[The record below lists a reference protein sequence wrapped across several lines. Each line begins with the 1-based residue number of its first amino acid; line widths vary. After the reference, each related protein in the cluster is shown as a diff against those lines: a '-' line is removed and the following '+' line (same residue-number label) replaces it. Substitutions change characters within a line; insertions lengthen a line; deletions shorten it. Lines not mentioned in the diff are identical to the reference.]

1 MQRLK
6 SGDIVSNGCPL
17 CKTKALSSEKIAN
30 PCPFFAPRLS
40 LQVSEQNRELLPMP
54 AVRPMRLR
62 PLLNLSLMLSLSA
75 SPLFVPLSYAEDSA
89 ARRSYQVPAGSLSAA
104 LTRFAGL
111 AGVNLSVDP
120 ALVSGRSSTGLS
132 GEYGVEEGFA
142 QLLTGSGLQLQP
154 MGARA
159 YRLMPVPE
167 SGSLQLAPTS
177 ILGTT
182 DLTDGDTYAGGQV
195 ARRGSQGLLGSRDF
209 METPFSMTTYT
220 AEAVKNQ
227 QARTLGD
234 LIASDPSVRAT
245 NPAGGRYEQF
255 TIRGFSLFN
264 SDVAYNGLYGV
275 LPTYTIDMEMA
286 ERVDIIKG
294 PSQLINGISPRGS
307 VGGGINVVP
316 KRATDKDITSLTGT
330 WASGSQ
336 AGGAVDVGRRFG
348 EDNKFGIRF
357 NGVKQSGDTEWDHQS
372 VDREMA
378 VLGLDFRGERLRLS
392 TDIGH
397 TERDTDAPQERV
409 QVGAN
414 ARVPSANDV
423 RRNYAQPWSK
433 ARTDDTFGTVNGE
446 FDLSDSVM
454 LYGGVGARKSN
465 HDFLRHAVSVT
476 NNAGDFSVL
485 PRDFTRDENV
495 RTATAG
501 VRSWLHTGP
510 VSHEINLAA
519 SYFYM
524 DFENGGAR
532 YAAAPSNLYNP
543 VETPTP
549 SRPTRLDSKVYTE
562 NRFSGVA
569 LSDTLGFFD
578 ERLLLTLGA
587 RWQRVKVD
595 DWTDNVKGTTAYDE
609 EKVSPSGGILFKA
622 TDKLSLYANYM
633 EGLSQGKIAPST
645 SINEDEIFPP
655 FVSRQVEV
663 GAKYDAGAFAVTAAV
678 FRIKQ
683 PAYETNATT
692 RVFGPNGKRQ
702 NDGVELSVFGEPLKG
717 VRLLG
722 GVMYIDSELT
732 HTTNG
737 TFDGNRA
744 PATPKYNVNLGA
756 EWDVPT
762 VEGLTLTSRGIYSS
776 SQYLDQSN
784 VKEIDAWTRLDV
796 GARYAFKVD
805 DKHITLRANVENV
818 ADKRYWSSAGAS
830 DDSEPGLTLSTPRT
844 YLLSATVDF

>member
-1 MQRLK
+1 
-6 SGDIVSNGCPL
+6 
-17 CKTKALSSEKIAN
+17 
-30 PCPFFAPRLS
+30 
-40 LQVSEQNRELLPMP
+40 MP

-75 SPLFVPLSYAEDSA
+75 SPLFVPLSYAEDST

-120 ALVSGRSSTGLS
+120 ALVSGRSSAGLS

-142 QLLTGSGLQLQP
+142 QLLTGSGLQLQL
-154 MGARA
+154 MGAQA

-177 ILGTT
+177 IVGTT
-182 DLTDGDTYAGGQV
+182 GLADGDTYAGGQV

-234 LIASDPSVRAT
+234 LVASDPSVRAT

-286 ERVDIIKG
+286 ERVDILKG

-392 TDIGH
+392 TDVGH

-414 ARVPSANDV
+414 AKVPSANDV
-423 RRNYAQPWSK
+423 RHNYAQPWSK

-595 DWTDNVKGTTAYDE
+595 DWTDNVKGATAYDE

-722 GVMYIDSELT
+722 GVMVIDSELT

-805 DKHITLRANVENV
+805 DKQITLRANVENV

>member
-1 MQRLK
+1 M
-6 SGDIVSNGCPL
+6 SAVS
-17 CKTKALSSEKIAN
+17 SY
-30 PCPFFAPRLS
+30 
-40 LQVSEQNRELLPMP
+40 
-54 AVRPMRLR
+54 RLR
-62 PLLNLSLMLSLSA
+62 PLLHFSLLLTLSS
-75 SPLFVPLSYAEDSA
+75 SPLFVSTSWAETSGKRA
-89 ARRSYQVPAGSLSAA
+89 YEVPAGSLSAA
-104 LTRFAGL
+104 LTRFAGQ

-120 ALVSGRSSTGLS
+120 AQVNGRNSSGLS
-132 GEYGVEEGFA
+132 GEFAVEEGFA
-142 QLLTGSGLQLQP
+142 RLLQGSGLQLVPVGEQ
-154 MGARA
+154 A
-159 YRLMPVPE
+159 YTLIPAPD
-167 SGSLQLAPTS
+167 SASAGLQLAPTS
-177 ILGTT
+177 IVG
-182 DLTDGDTYAGGQV
+182 DSGSTDGQEYAGGQV
-195 ARRGSQGLLGSRDF
+195 ARKGSQGMLGSRDF

-220 AEAVKNQ
+220 KDAVKNQ

-264 SDVAYNGLYGV
+264 SDVSYNGLYGI

-286 ERVDIIKG
+286 ERVDILKG

-316 KRATDKDITSLTGT
+316 KRATDKPITELTT
-330 WASGSQ
+330 SYASKGQ
-336 AGGAVDVGRRFG
+336 AGAAVDVARRFG
-348 EDNKFGIRF
+348 EDDKFGIRF

-372 VDREMA
+372 VDRDMA
-378 VLGLDFRGERLRLS
+378 VLGLDFRGDRLRLS

-414 ARVPSANDV
+414 AKVPNANDV
-423 RRNYAQPWSK
+423 RDNYAQSWSK
-433 ARTDDTFGTVNGE
+433 ARTKDTFGAVNAE
-446 FDLSDSVM
+446 YDLSDSVM

-476 NNAGDFSVL
+476 NDAGDFSVQ

-501 VRSWLHTGP
+501 ARSWFNTGP
-510 VSHEINLAA
+510 VSHEVNLAA

-543 VETPTP
+543 VDTPTP
-549 SRPTRLDSKVYTE
+549 SNPTRADSKVYTE

-569 LSDTLGFFD
+569 LTDTLGFFD
-578 ERLLLTLGA
+578 DRLLLTLGA

-595 DWTDNVKGTTAYDE
+595 DWTDNVKGDTSYDE
-609 EKVSPSGGILFKA
+609 EKVSPSGGILYKV
-622 TDKLSLYANYM
+622 TDDLSVYANYM

-645 SINEDEIFPP
+645 SVNEDQIFPP
-655 FVSRQVEV
+655 FVSRQIEV
-663 GAKYDAGAFAVTAAV
+663 GAKYDLGSYAFTASV

-683 PAYETNATT
+683 PAYETNTT
-692 RVFGPNGKRQ
+692 SRVFGPNGKRR
-702 NDGVELSVFGEPLKG
+702 NDGVELTMFGEPLKG
-717 VRLLG
+717 FRLLG

-732 HTTNG
+732 NTVNG

-744 PATPKYNVNLGA
+744 PATPEYNVNLGA
-756 EWDVPT
+756 EWDVPS
-762 VEGLTLTSRGIYSS
+762 VKGLTLTGRGIYTS
-776 SQYLDQSN
+776 SQYLDQANS
-784 VKEIDAWTRLDV
+784 KSIDSSERFDV

-805 DKHITLRANVENV
+805 QKDITLRANVENV
-818 ADKRYWSSAGAS
+818 MNKYYWSSAGAS

-844 YLLSATVDF
+844 YLLSATIGF

>member
-1 MQRLK
+1 M
-6 SGDIVSNGCPL
+6 SAVS
-17 CKTKALSSEKIAN
+17 SY
-30 PCPFFAPRLS
+30 
-40 LQVSEQNRELLPMP
+40 
-54 AVRPMRLR
+54 RLR
-62 PLLNLSLMLSLSA
+62 PLLHFSLLLTLSS
-75 SPLFVPLSYAEDSA
+75 SPLFISTSWADTSG
-89 ARRSYQVPAGSLSAA
+89 RRAYEVPAGSLSAA
-104 LTRFAGL
+104 LTRFAGQ

-120 ALVSGRSSTGLS
+120 ALVNGRNSSGLS
-132 GEYGVEEGFA
+132 GEFAVEEGFA
-142 QLLTGSGLQLQP
+142 RLLQGSGLQL
-154 MGARA
+154 
-159 YRLMPVPE
+159 MPVGEQAYTLIPAPE
-167 SGSLQLAPTS
+167 SASAGLQLAPTS
-177 ILGTT
+177 IV
-182 DLTDGDTYAGGQV
+182 GDSGVTEGQEYAGGQV
-195 ARRGSQGLLGSRDF
+195 ARKGSQGMLGSRDF

-220 AEAVKNQ
+220 KDAVKNQ

-255 TIRGFSLFN
+255 TIRGLSLFN
-264 SDVAYNGLYGV
+264 SDVSYNGLYGI

-286 ERVDIIKG
+286 ERVDILKG

-316 KRATDKDITSLTGT
+316 KRATDKPITELTT
-330 WASGSQ
+330 SYASKGQ
-336 AGGAVDVGRRFG
+336 VGAAVDVARRFG
-348 EDNKFGIRF
+348 EDDKFGIRF

-372 VDREMA
+372 VDRDMA
-378 VLGLDFRGERLRLS
+378 VLGLDFRGDRLRLS

-414 ARVPSANDV
+414 AKVPNANDV
-423 RRNYAQPWSK
+423 RDNYAQSWSK
-433 ARTDDTFGTVNGE
+433 ARTKDTFGAVNAE
-446 FDLSDSVM
+446 YDLSDSVM

-476 NNAGDFSVL
+476 NDAGDFSVQ

-501 VRSWLHTGP
+501 ARSWFTTGP
-510 VSHEINLAA
+510 VSHEVNLAA

-543 VETPTP
+543 VDTPTP
-549 SRPTRLDSKVYTE
+549 SNPTRTDSKVYTE

-569 LSDTLGFFD
+569 LTDTLGFFED
-578 ERLLLTLGA
+578 RLLLTLGA

-595 DWTDNVKGTTAYDE
+595 DWTDDVKGDTAYDE
-609 EKVSPSGGILFKA
+609 EKVSPSGGILYKV
-622 TDKLSLYANYM
+622 TDDFSVYANYM

-645 SINEDEIFPP
+645 SVNEDQIFPP

-663 GAKYDAGAFAVTAAV
+663 GAKYDLGSFAFTASV

-683 PAYETNATT
+683 PAYDTNTT
-692 RVFGPNGKRQ
+692 SRVFGPNGKRR
-702 NDGVELSVFGEPLKG
+702 NDGVELTMFGEPTKG
-717 VRLLG
+717 FRLLG

-732 HTTNG
+732 NTVNG

-756 EWDVPT
+756 EWDVPGIN
-762 VEGLTLTSRGIYSS
+762 GLTLTGRGIYTG
-776 SQYLDQSN
+776 SQYLDQANS
-784 VKEIDAWTRLDV
+784 KSIDSSERFDV

-805 DKHITLRANVENV
+805 QKDITLRANVENV
-818 ADKRYWSSAGAS
+818 MNKYYWSSAGAS

-844 YLLSATVDF
+844 YLLSATIGF

>member
-1 MQRLK
+1 
-6 SGDIVSNGCPL
+6 
-17 CKTKALSSEKIAN
+17 
-30 PCPFFAPRLS
+30 
-40 LQVSEQNRELLPMP
+40 MP
-54 AVRPMRLR
+54 AVQPLRLR
-62 PLLNLSLMLSLSA
+62 PLLKLSLMLSLSA
-75 SPLFVPLSYAEDSA
+75 SPLFVPVSYAEDSA

-111 AGVNLSVDP
+111 SGVNLSVDP
-120 ALVSGRSSTGLS
+120 ALVSGRSSSGLS

-142 QLLTGSGLQLQP
+142 RLLQGSGLQLQP
-154 MGARA
+154 MGEQA
-159 YRLMPVPE
+159 YMLVPVPE
-167 SGSLQLAPTS
+167 GGSLELAPTS

-182 DLTDGDTYAGGQV
+182 GLYDGDTYAGGQV
-195 ARRGSQGLLGSRDF
+195 ARRGSQGLLGTRDF

-220 AEAVKNQ
+220 QDAVKNQ

-264 SDVAYNGLYGV
+264 SDVSYNGLYGV

-286 ERVDIIKG
+286 DRVDIFKG
-294 PSQLINGISPRGS
+294 PTQLINGISPRGS

-316 KRATDKDITSLTGT
+316 KRATDKDITSFTGT
-330 WASGSQ
+330 WASDSQ

-348 EDNKFGIRF
+348 EDNKFGLRF

-392 TDIGH
+392 TDIGR

-409 QVGAN
+409 QVA
-414 ARVPSANDV
+414 AAAPVPSANDV
-423 RRNYAQPWSK
+423 RRNYAQSWSK
-433 ARTDDTFGTVNGE
+433 ARTKDTFGTVNAE
-446 FDLSDSVM
+446 YDLSDSVM

-465 HDFLRHAVSVT
+465 HEFLRHAVSVS
-476 NNAGDFSVL
+476 NAAGAFTVS

-501 VRSWLHTGP
+501 VRNWFHTGP
-510 VSHEINLAA
+510 VSHEVNLAA

-524 DFENGGAR
+524 DFTNGGAR
-532 YAAAPSNLYNP
+532 YANASSSLYNP
-543 VETPTP
+543 VQTPTP
-549 SRPTRLDSKVYTE
+549 SVATRQDAKVYTE
-562 NRFSGVA
+562 NTFSGVA

-578 ERLLLTLGA
+578 DRLLLTLGA
-587 RWQRVKVD
+587 RWQRVIVD
-595 DWTDNVKGTTAYDE
+595 DWSDGIKGKTNYDE
-609 EKVSPSGGILFKA
+609 EKISPSGGLLFKA

-645 SINEDEIFPP
+645 SRNEDQIFPP
-655 FVSRQVEV
+655 FISRQVEV

-683 PAYETNATT
+683 PAYETNATS
-692 RVFGPNGKRQ
+692 RLFGPNGKRQ
-702 NDGVELSVFGEPLKG
+702 NTGAELSVFGEPLKG

-722 GVMYIDSELT
+722 GVMYIDSKLKD
-732 HTTNG
+732 TTNG
-737 TFDGNRA
+737 AWDGNRA

-762 VEGLTLTSRGIYSS
+762 LEGLTLTSRGIHSS

-784 VKEIDAWTRLDV
+784 VKEIDAWNRIDV

>member
-1 MQRLK
+1 
-6 SGDIVSNGCPL
+6 
-17 CKTKALSSEKIAN
+17 
-30 PCPFFAPRLS
+30 
-40 LQVSEQNRELLPMP
+40 MP
-54 AVRPMRLR
+54 AVMTSSPAPSRLR
-62 PLLNLSLMLSLSA
+62 PLMHLSLLLSLSA
-75 SPLFVPLSYAEDSA
+75 CPLFITAGWAEDA
-89 ARRSYQVPAGSLSAA
+89 PRRSYQVPAGSLDAA

-120 ALVSGRSSTGLS
+120 ALVSGRTSPGLS
-132 GEYGVEEGFA
+132 GDFAVEEGFA
-142 QLLTGSGLQLQP
+142 QLLQGSGLQLLPVGEQ
-154 MGARA
+154 A
-159 YRLMPVPE
+159 YMLTPAPT
-167 SGSLQLAPTS
+167 GSTLQLGATS
-177 ILGTT
+177 IYATADT
-182 DLTDGDTYAGGQV
+182 AHGDPYVGGQV
-195 ARRGSQGLLGSRDF
+195 ARRGSQGLLGSKDF
-209 METPFSMTTYT
+209 METPFSETTYT
-220 AEAVKNQ
+220 SELVKNL

-234 LIASDPSVRAT
+234 LVASDPSVRAT

-255 TIRGFSLFN
+255 TIRGMSLFN
-264 SDVAYNGLYGV
+264 SDVSYNGLYGI

-286 ERVDIIKG
+286 DRVDIIKG

-316 KRATDKDITSLTGT
+316 KRAGDVPITSFTGNY
-330 WASGSQ
+330 ASDSQ
-336 AGGAVDVGRRFG
+336 VGGAVDIGRRFG
-348 EDNKFGIRF
+348 EGDMFGVRF

-378 VLGLDFRGERLRLS
+378 VLGLDFSGERLRLS

-397 TERDTDAPQERV
+397 NERDTDAPQERV
-409 QVGAN
+409 QVGAK
-414 ARVPSANDV
+414 AQVPHASDV
-423 RRNYAQPWSK
+423 RHNYAQPWSK
-433 ARTDDTFGTVNGE
+433 ARTTDTFGTVTGE
-446 FDLSDSVM
+446 YDVSDSVM
-454 LYGGVGARKSN
+454 VYAGAGARKSN
-465 HDFLRHAVSVT
+465 HDFLRHAVAVS
-476 NNAGDFSVL
+476 NDAGDFSVQ

-495 RTATAG
+495 RTANAG
-501 VRSWLHTGP
+501 VRNWFHTGP

-543 VETPTP
+543 VETATP
-549 SRPTRLDSKVYTE
+549 VTPTRLDSEVYTE
-562 NRFSGVA
+562 NRSSSVA

-578 ERLLLTLGA
+578 DRVLLTLGA
-587 RWQRVKVD
+587 RWQRVQVD
-595 DWTDNVKGTTAYDE
+595 DWTDNVKGTTGYDE

-645 SINEDEIFPP
+645 SVNEDEIFPP
-655 FVSRQVEV
+655 FISRQVEV
-663 GAKYDAGAFAVTAAV
+663 GAKYDAGAFAITTAV

-692 RVFGPNGKRQ
+692 RVFGPNGKRE
-702 NDGVELSVFGEPLKG
+702 NTGVEVSVFGEPVDG
-717 VRLLG
+717 FRLLG

-732 HTTNG
+732 KTTNG

-744 PATPKYNVNLGA
+744 PATPEYNVNLGA
-756 EWDVPT
+756 EWDVPN
-762 VEGLTLTSRGIYSS
+762 VQGLTLTSRGMYSG

-784 VKEIDAWTRLDV
+784 NKEIDAWTRVDV
-796 GARYAFKVD
+796 GARYAFKVEE
-805 DKHITLRANVENV
+805 KNITLRANVENV

-830 DDSEPGLTLSTPRT
+830 DDSEPGLTLATPRT

>member
-1 MQRLK
+1 
-6 SGDIVSNGCPL
+6 
-17 CKTKALSSEKIAN
+17 
-30 PCPFFAPRLS
+30 
-40 LQVSEQNRELLPMP
+40 MP
-54 AVRPMRLR
+54 AIR
-62 PLLNLSLMLSLSA
+62 PLLKLSLLLSLSA
-75 SPLFVPLSYAEDSA
+75 SPFFASVSYADD

-120 ALVSGRSSTGLS
+120 ALVSGRSSSGLS
-132 GEYGVEEGFA
+132 GEFGVEEGFA
-142 QLLTGSGLQLQP
+142 RLLQGSGLQLQP
-154 MGARA
+154 MGDQA
-159 YRLMPVPE
+159 YMLMPVPD
-167 SGSLQLAPTS
+167 GSTLELAPTS

-182 DLTDGDTYAGGQV
+182 GLYDGDTYAGGQV
-195 ARRGSQGLLGSRDF
+195 ARRGSQGLLGTRDF

-220 AEAVKNQ
+220 QEAVKNQ

-264 SDVAYNGLYGV
+264 SDVSYNGLYGV

-286 ERVDIIKG
+286 DRVDIFKG
-294 PSQLINGISPRGS
+294 PTQLINGISPRGS

-316 KRATDKDITSLTGT
+316 KRATDKDINSFTGT
-330 WASGSQ
+330 WASDSQ

-357 NGVKQSGDTEWDHQS
+357 NGVKQSGDTTWDHQS

-409 QVGAN
+409 QVA
-414 ARVPSANDV
+414 AAAPVPSANDV
-423 RRNYAQPWSK
+423 RRNYAQSWSK
-433 ARTDDTFGTVNGE
+433 ARTKDTFGTVNAE
-446 FDLSDSVM
+446 YDLSDSVM
-454 LYGGVGARKSN
+454 LYGGFGARKSN
-465 HDFLRHAVSVT
+465 HEFLRHAVSVT
-476 NNAGDFSVL
+476 NAAGNFSVS

-495 RTATAG
+495 RTYNAG
-501 VRSWLHTGP
+501 VRNWFHTGS
-510 VSHEINLAA
+510 VSHEVNLAA
-519 SYFYM
+519 SYFDM
-524 DFENGGAR
+524 DFTNGGAR
-532 YAAAPSNLYNP
+532 YATVNGNNLYDP
-543 VETPTP
+543 VQTPTP
-549 SRPTRLDSKVYTE
+549 TTATRQDAKVYTE
-562 NRFSGVA
+562 NKFSGVA

-578 ERLLLTLGA
+578 DRLLLTLGA
-587 RWQRVKVD
+587 RWQRVKVT
-595 DWTDNVKGTTAYDE
+595 DWSNGVKGKTGYDE
-609 EKVSPSGGILFKA
+609 EKVSPSGGLLFKA

-633 EGLSQGKIAPST
+633 EGLSQGKIAPSI
-645 SINEDEIFPP
+645 SRNEDEIFPP
-655 FVSRQVEV
+655 FISRQMEV

-683 PAYETNATT
+683 PAYETNA
-692 RVFGPNGKRQ
+692 VSNLFGPNGKRQ
-702 NDGVELSVFGEPLKG
+702 NTGVELSAFGEPIKG

-722 GVMYIDSELT
+722 GVMYIDSKLKD
-732 HTTNG
+732 TTNG
-737 TFDGNRA
+737 AWDGNRA

-756 EWDVPT
+756 EWDVPGL
-762 VEGLTLTSRGIYSS
+762 EGLTLTSRGIHSS

-784 VKEIDAWTRLDV
+784 VKEIDAWNRIDL

-805 DKHITLRANVENV
+805 DKHVTLRANVENV

-830 DDSEPGLTLSTPRT
+830 DDSEPGLTLATPRT

>member
-1 MQRLK
+1 M
-6 SGDIVSNGCPL
+6 SAVS
-17 CKTKALSSEKIAN
+17 SY
-30 PCPFFAPRLS
+30 
-40 LQVSEQNRELLPMP
+40 
-54 AVRPMRLR
+54 RLR
-62 PLLNLSLMLSLSA
+62 PLLHFSLLLTLSS
-75 SPLFVPLSYAEDSA
+75 SPLFVSTSWAETSGKRA
-89 ARRSYQVPAGSLSAA
+89 YEVPAGSLSAA
-104 LTRFAGL
+104 LTRFAGQ

-120 ALVSGRSSTGLS
+120 ALVNGRNSSGLS
-132 GEYGVEEGFA
+132 GEFAVEEGFA
-142 QLLTGSGLQLQP
+142 RLLQGSGLQLVPVGEQ
-154 MGARA
+154 A
-159 YRLMPVPE
+159 YTLIPAPD
-167 SGSLQLAPTS
+167 SASAGLQLAPTS
-177 ILGTT
+177 IVG
-182 DLTDGDTYAGGQV
+182 DSGSTDGQEYAGGQV
-195 ARRGSQGLLGSRDF
+195 ARKGSQGMLGSRDF

-220 AEAVKNQ
+220 KDAVKNQ

-264 SDVAYNGLYGV
+264 SDVSYNGLYGI

-286 ERVDIIKG
+286 ERVDILKG

-316 KRATDKDITSLTGT
+316 KRATDKPITELTT
-330 WASGSQ
+330 SYASKGQ
-336 AGGAVDVGRRFG
+336 AGAAVDVARRLG
-348 EDNKFGIRF
+348 EDDKFGIRF

-378 VLGLDFRGERLRLS
+378 VLGLDFRGDRLRLS

-414 ARVPSANDV
+414 AKVPNANDV
-423 RRNYAQPWSK
+423 RDNYAQSWSK
-433 ARTDDTFGTVNGE
+433 ARTKDTFGAVNAE
-446 FDLSDSVM
+446 YDLSDSVM

-476 NNAGDFSVL
+476 NDAGDFSVQ

-501 VRSWLHTGP
+501 ARSWFNTGP
-510 VSHEINLAA
+510 VSHEVNLAA

-543 VETPTP
+543 VDTPTP
-549 SRPTRLDSKVYTE
+549 SNPTRADSKVYTE

-569 LSDTLGFFD
+569 LTDTLGFFD
-578 ERLLLTLGA
+578 DRLLLTLGA

-595 DWTDNVKGTTAYDE
+595 DWTDNVKGDTSYDE
-609 EKVSPSGGILFKA
+609 EKVSPSGGILYKV
-622 TDKLSLYANYM
+622 TDDFSVYANYM

-645 SINEDEIFPP
+645 SVNEDQIFPP
-655 FVSRQVEV
+655 FVSRQIEV
-663 GAKYDAGAFAVTAAV
+663 GAKYDLGSYAFTASV

-683 PAYETNATT
+683 PAYETNTT
-692 RVFGPNGKRQ
+692 SRVFGPNGKRR
-702 NDGVELSVFGEPLKG
+702 NDGVELTMFGEPLKG
-717 VRLLG
+717 FRLLG

-732 HTTNG
+732 NTVNG

-744 PATPKYNVNLGA
+744 PATPEYNVNLGA
-756 EWDVPT
+756 EWDVPS
-762 VEGLTLTSRGIYSS
+762 VKGLTLTGRGIYTS
-776 SQYLDQSN
+776 SQYLDQANS
-784 VKEIDAWTRLDV
+784 KSIDSSERFDV

-805 DKHITLRANVENV
+805 QKDITLRANVENIMN
-818 ADKRYWSSAGAS
+818 KYYWSSAGAS

-844 YLLSATVDF
+844 YLLSATIGF

>member
-1 MQRLK
+1 M
-6 SGDIVSNGCPL
+6 SAVS
-17 CKTKALSSEKIAN
+17 SY
-30 PCPFFAPRLS
+30 
-40 LQVSEQNRELLPMP
+40 
-54 AVRPMRLR
+54 RLR
-62 PLLNLSLMLSLSA
+62 PLLHFSLLLTLSS
-75 SPLFVPLSYAEDSA
+75 SPLFVSTSWAETSGKRA
-89 ARRSYQVPAGSLSAA
+89 YEVPAGSLSAA
-104 LTRFAGL
+104 LTRFAGQ

-120 ALVSGRSSTGLS
+120 ALVNGRNSSGLS
-132 GEYGVEEGFA
+132 GEFAVEEGFA
-142 QLLTGSGLQLQP
+142 RLLQGSGLQLVPVGEQ
-154 MGARA
+154 A
-159 YRLMPVPE
+159 YTLIPAPD
-167 SGSLQLAPTS
+167 SASAGLQLAPTS
-177 ILGTT
+177 IVG
-182 DLTDGDTYAGGQV
+182 DSGSTDGQEYAGGQV
-195 ARRGSQGLLGSRDF
+195 ARKGSQGMLGSRDF

-220 AEAVKNQ
+220 KDAVKNQ

-264 SDVAYNGLYGV
+264 SDVSYNGLYGI

-286 ERVDIIKG
+286 ERVDILKG

-316 KRATDKDITSLTGT
+316 KRATDKPITELTT
-330 WASGSQ
+330 SYASKGQ
-336 AGGAVDVGRRFG
+336 AGAAVDVARRFG
-348 EDNKFGIRF
+348 EDDKFGIRF

-372 VDREMA
+372 VDRDMA
-378 VLGLDFRGERLRLS
+378 VLGLDFRGDRLRLS

-414 ARVPSANDV
+414 AKVPNANDV
-423 RRNYAQPWSK
+423 RDNYAQSWSK
-433 ARTDDTFGTVNGE
+433 ARTKDTFGAVNAE
-446 FDLSDSVM
+446 YDLSDSVM

-476 NNAGDFSVL
+476 NDAGDFSVQ

-501 VRSWLHTGP
+501 ARSWFNTGP
-510 VSHEINLAA
+510 VSHEVNLAA

-543 VETPTP
+543 VDTPTP
-549 SRPTRLDSKVYTE
+549 SNPTRADSKVYTE

-569 LSDTLGFFD
+569 LTDTLGLFD
-578 ERLLLTLGA
+578 DRLLLTLGA

-595 DWTDNVKGTTAYDE
+595 DWTDNVKGDTSYDE
-609 EKVSPSGGILFKA
+609 EKVSPSGGILYKV
-622 TDKLSLYANYM
+622 TDDLSVYANYM

-645 SINEDEIFPP
+645 SVNEDQIFPP
-655 FVSRQVEV
+655 FVSRQIEV
-663 GAKYDAGAFAVTAAV
+663 GAKYDLGSYAFTASV

-683 PAYETNATT
+683 PAYETNTT
-692 RVFGPNGKRQ
+692 SRVFGPNGKRR
-702 NDGVELSVFGEPLKG
+702 NDGVELTMFGEPLKG
-717 VRLLG
+717 FRLLG

-732 HTTNG
+732 NTVNG

-744 PATPKYNVNLGA
+744 PATPEYNVNLGA
-756 EWDVPT
+756 EWDVPS
-762 VEGLTLTSRGIYSS
+762 VKGLTLTGRGIYTS
-776 SQYLDQSN
+776 SQYLDQANS
-784 VKEIDAWTRLDV
+784 KSIDSSERFDV

-805 DKHITLRANVENV
+805 QKDITLRANVENV
-818 ADKRYWSSAGAS
+818 MNKYYWSSAGAS

-844 YLLSATVDF
+844 YLLSATIGF

>member
-1 MQRLK
+1 MSAVL
-6 SGDIVSNGCPL
+6 PL
-17 CKTKALSSEKIAN
+17 
-30 PCPFFAPRLS
+30 
-40 LQVSEQNRELLPMP
+40 
-54 AVRPMRLR
+54 RLR
-62 PLLNLSLMLSLSA
+62 PLLNLSLLLSLSA
-75 SPLFVPLSYAEDSA
+75 SPLFVPASLAEDSA
-89 ARRSYQVPAGSLSAA
+89 TRRSYQVPAGSLGAA

-111 AGVNLSVDP
+111 AEVSLSVDP

-132 GEYGVEEGFA
+132 GEFAVEEGFA
-142 QLLTGSGLQLQP
+142 RLLQGSGLQLQV
-154 MGARA
+154 MGERA
-159 YRLMPVPE
+159 YGLVPVPQG
-167 SGSLQLAPTS
+167 GSLQLAPTA
-177 ILGTT
+177 IVGTT
-182 DLTDGDTYAGGQV
+182 GLAESDSYAGGQV
-195 ARRGSQGLLGSRDF
+195 ARRGSQGLLGTRDF
-209 METPFSMTTYT
+209 METPFSITTYT
-220 AEAVKNQ
+220 QETVKNQ

-286 ERVDIIKG
+286 DRVDILKG
-294 PSQLINGISPRGS
+294 PTQLINGISPRGS

-316 KRATDKDITSLTGT
+316 KRATDTPITSLTGS

-348 EDNKFGIRF
+348 EGNQFGLCF
-357 NGVKQSGDTEWDHQS
+357 NGVKQAGDTEWDHQT

-392 TDIGH
+392 TDIGR

-409 QVGAN
+409 QVGPN
-414 ARVPSANDV
+414 ARVPSANAV
-423 RRNYAQPWSK
+423 HRNYAQHWSK
-433 ARTDDTFGTVNGE
+433 ASTHDTFGTLNGE
-446 FDLSDSVM
+446 FDLSDNVM

-476 NNAGDFSVL
+476 NNAGDFSVQ

-501 VRSWLHTGP
+501 VRNWFHTGP

-543 VETPTP
+543 VQTPTP
-549 SRPTRLDSKVYTE
+549 SRPTRFDSRVYTE

-578 ERLLLTLGA
+578 DRLLLTLGA

-595 DWTDNVKGTTAYDE
+595 DWADGIKGDTAYDE
-609 EKVSPSGGILFKA
+609 EKVSPSGGLLFKA
-622 TDKLSLYANYM
+622 TDTLSLYANYM

-645 SINEDEIFPP
+645 SVNEDEIFPP
-655 FVSRQVEV
+655 FISRQVEV
-663 GAKYDAGAFAVTAAV
+663 GAKYDAGAFAVTAAL

-683 PAYETNATT
+683 PAYETNATS

-702 NDGVELSVFGEPLKG
+702 NQGVELSLFGEPLKG
-717 VRLLG
+717 FRLLG

-762 VEGLTLTSRGIYSS
+762 LEGLTLTGRGIYSS
-776 SQYLDQSN
+776 SQYLDQAN
-784 VKEIDAWTRLDV
+784 VKQIDAWNRMDV
-796 GARYAFKVD
+796 GARYGFKVD
-805 DKHITLRANVENV
+805 DKHVTLRANVENV
-818 ADKRYWSSAGAS
+818 ANKRYWSSAGAS

>member
-1 MQRLK
+1 
-6 SGDIVSNGCPL
+6 
-17 CKTKALSSEKIAN
+17 
-30 PCPFFAPRLS
+30 
-40 LQVSEQNRELLPMP
+40 MP
-54 AVRPMRLR
+54 AVMPCSTRLASSRLR
-62 PLLNLSLMLSLSA
+62 PLLRLSLLLSLSA
-75 SPLFVPLSYAEDSA
+75 CPLFITAGWADDVS
-89 ARRSYQVPAGSLSAA
+89 RRSYQVPAGSLSAA

-111 AGVNLSVDP
+111 SGVNLSVDP
-120 ALVSGRSSTGLS
+120 ALVSGRTSPGLS
-132 GEYGVEEGFA
+132 GDFAVEEGFA
-142 QLLTGSGLQLQP
+142 RLLQGSGLQLQSV
-154 MGARA
+154 GEQA
-159 YRLMPVPE
+159 YILTPAPE

-177 ILGTT
+177 ILGATGGT
-182 DLTDGDTYAGGQV
+182 EGEVYAGGQV
-195 ARRGSQGLLGSRDF
+195 ARRGSQGLLGSKDF

-220 AEAVKNQ
+220 SETVKNQ

-234 LIASDPSVRAT
+234 LVASDPSVRAT

-255 TIRGFSLFN
+255 TIRGLSLFN

-286 ERVDIIKG
+286 DRVDILKG

-316 KRATDKDITSLTGT
+316 KRATDAPITSFTT
-330 WASGSQ
+330 SYASNNQ
-336 AGGAVDVGRRFG
+336 IGGAVDIGRRFG
-348 EDNKFGIRF
+348 EDDKFGIRF

-372 VDREMA
+372 VDRDMA

-397 TERDTDAPQERV
+397 TERDTNAPQERV
-409 QVGAN
+409 IVGAN
-414 ARVPSANDV
+414 AQVPHASEV
-423 RRNYAQPWSK
+423 RSNYAQPWSK
-433 ARTDDTFGTVNGE
+433 ARTKDTFGTVSGE
-446 FDLSDSVM
+446 FDVSDSIM

-476 NNAGDFSVL
+476 NDAGDFSVQ

-495 RTATAG
+495 RTANVG
-501 VRSWLHTGP
+501 VRNWFHTGP
-510 VSHEINLAA
+510 VSHEVNLAA
-519 SYFYM
+519 NYFYM

-532 YAAAPSNLYNP
+532 YASSPSNLYDP

-549 SRPTRLDSKVYTE
+549 DIATRQDSKVYTE

-578 ERLLLTLGA
+578 DRVLLTLGA

-595 DWTDNVKGTTAYDE
+595 DWTDNVKGDTAYDE

-645 SINEDEIFPP
+645 SVNEDEIFPP
-655 FVSRQVEV
+655 FISRQVEV
-663 GAKYDAGAFAVTAAV
+663 GAKYDAGPFAVTAAV

-692 RVFGPNGKRQ
+692 RVFGPNGKRE
-702 NDGVELSVFGEPLKG
+702 NTGVEVSMFGEPLDG
-717 VRLLG
+717 FRLLG
-722 GVMYIDSELT
+722 GVMYIDSELKN
-732 HTTNG
+732 TTNG

-756 EWDVPT
+756 EYDVRS
-762 VEGLTLTSRGIYSS
+762 VQGLTLTSRAIYSS

-784 VKEIDAWTRLDV
+784 VKEIDAWTRMDV

-805 DKHITLRANVENV
+805 DKNITLRGNIENV
-818 ADKRYWSSAGAS
+818 ANKRYWSSAGAS

>member
-1 MQRLK
+1 
-6 SGDIVSNGCPL
+6 
-17 CKTKALSSEKIAN
+17 
-30 PCPFFAPRLS
+30 
-40 LQVSEQNRELLPMP
+40 MP
-54 AVRPMRLR
+54 AVLPFRLRPVSPGLR
-62 PLLNLSLMLSLSA
+62 PLLHLGLMLTLSS
-75 SPLFVPLSYAEDSA
+75 SPLLIQASWAADA
-89 ARRSYQVPAGSLSAA
+89 ARRSYQVPAGPLSAA

-120 ALVSGRSSTGLS
+120 QLVSGRNSSGLS

-142 QLLTGSGLQLQP
+142 RLLQGSGLQLQP
-154 MGARA
+154 VGEQA
-159 YRLMPVPE
+159 YILTLAPQG
-167 SGSLQLAPTS
+167 SSLQLAPTS
-177 ILGTT
+177 ILGASGAT
-182 DLTDGDTYAGGQV
+182 DSDVFAGGQV
-195 ARRGSQGLLGSRDF
+195 ARRGSQGLLGSKDF

-220 AEAVKNQ
+220 SEVVKNQ

-286 ERVDIIKG
+286 DRVDILKG
-294 PSQLINGISPRGS
+294 PTQLINGISPRGS

-316 KRATDKDITSLTGT
+316 KRATDKPITELTGSY
-330 WASGSQ
+330 ASDSQ
-336 AGGAVDVGRRFG
+336 VGGAVDVGRRFG
-348 EDNKFGIRF
+348 EDNKFGVRL
-357 NGVKQSGDTEWDHQS
+357 NAVKQSGDTKWDHQS

-409 QVGAN
+409 QIGAN
-414 ARVPSANDV
+414 AKVPDADDV
-423 RRNYAQPWSK
+423 RHNYAQSWSK
-433 ARTDDTFGTVNGE
+433 ARTKDTFGTVNAE
-446 FDLSDSVM
+446 YDVNDSIM

-465 HDFLRHAVSVT
+465 HDFLRHAVSIT
-476 NNAGDFSVL
+476 NDAGDFSVQ

-495 RTATAG
+495 RTTTAG
-501 VRSWLHTGP
+501 VRSWFHTGP
-510 VSHEINLAA
+510 VSHEVNLAA

-532 YAAAPSNLYNP
+532 YAASPSNLYNP
-543 VETPTP
+543 RPTPTP
-549 SRPTRLDSKVYTE
+549 SRPTRLDPKVYTE

-578 ERLLLTLGA
+578 DRLLLTLGA

-595 DWTDNVKGTTAYDE
+595 DWSDGVKGDTAYDE
-609 EKVSPSGGILFKA
+609 EKVSPSGGLLFKA
-622 TDKLSLYANYM
+622 TDQLSLYVNYM

-655 FVSRQVEV
+655 FISRQVEA
-663 GAKYDAGAFAVTAAV
+663 GAKYDAGAFALTAAV

-717 VRLLG
+717 FRLLG
-722 GVMYIDSELT
+722 GVMYIDSELKD
-732 HTTNG
+732 TTNG

-756 EWDVPT
+756 EWDVPK
-762 VEGLTLTSRGIYSS
+762 VQGLTLTARGIYSS
-776 SQYLDQSN
+776 SQYLDQANS
-784 VKEIDAWTRLDV
+784 KEIDSWERFDL
-796 GARYAFKVD
+796 GARYAFKLD
-805 DKHITLRANVENV
+805 DKDITLRANVENV
-818 ADKRYWSSAGAS
+818 LDKRYWSSAGAS
-830 DDSEPGLTLSTPRT
+830 DDSEPGLTLATPRT
-844 YLLSATVDF
+844 LLLSATLGF

>member
-1 MQRLK
+1 
-6 SGDIVSNGCPL
+6 
-17 CKTKALSSEKIAN
+17 
-30 PCPFFAPRLS
+30 
-40 LQVSEQNRELLPMP
+40 MP

-75 SPLFVPLSYAEDSA
+75 SPLFVPLSYAEDST

-120 ALVSGRSSTGLS
+120 ALVSGRSSAGLS

-154 MGARA
+154 MGTQA

-177 ILGTT
+177 IVGTT
-182 DLTDGDTYAGGQV
+182 GLADGDTYAGGQV

-234 LIASDPSVRAT
+234 LVASDPSVRAT

-286 ERVDIIKG
+286 ERVDILKG

-423 RRNYAQPWSK
+423 RHNYAQPWSK

-595 DWTDNVKGTTAYDE
+595 DWTNNVKGATAYDE

-722 GVMYIDSELT
+722 GVMVIDSELT

>member
-1 MQRLK
+1 
-6 SGDIVSNGCPL
+6 
-17 CKTKALSSEKIAN
+17 
-30 PCPFFAPRLS
+30 
-40 LQVSEQNRELLPMP
+40 MP
-54 AVRPMRLR
+54 AVRP
-62 PLLNLSLMLSLSA
+62 LLKLSLMLSLSA
-75 SPLFVPLSYAEDSA
+75 SPLFTPISYAEDTA
-89 ARRSYQVPAGSLSAA
+89 TRRSYQVPAGSLGAA

-111 AGVNLSVDP
+111 SGVNLAVDP
-120 ALVSGRSSTGLS
+120 ALVSGRGSSGLS
-132 GEYGVEEGFA
+132 GEYAVEEGFA
-142 QLLTGSGLQLQP
+142 RLLQGSGLQLQP
-154 MGARA
+154 MGEQA
-159 YRLMPVPE
+159 YMLVPVPQG
-167 SGSLQLAPTS
+167 SSLQLAPTA
-177 ILGTT
+177 ILGTRSEA
-182 DLTDGDTYAGGQV
+182 DGDIYAGGQV

-209 METPFSMTTYT
+209 MDTPFSMTTYT
-220 AEAVKNQ
+220 QAAVKNQ

-286 ERVDIIKG
+286 DRVDIVKG

-316 KRATDKDITSLTGT
+316 TRATDKDITSFTGT
-330 WASGSQ
+330 WASDSQ

-348 EDNKFGIRF
+348 EDNKFGLRF
-357 NGVKQSGDTEWDHQS
+357 NGVKQAGDTEWDHQR

-392 TDIGH
+392 SDIGH
-397 TERDTDAPQERV
+397 TERDTNAPQERV
-409 QVGAN
+409 QVA
-414 ARVPSANDV
+414 AAAPVPSANDV
-423 RRNYAQPWSK
+423 RRNYAQSWSK
-433 ARTDDTFGTVNGE
+433 ASTNDTFGTLNAE
-446 FDLSDSVM
+446 FDLSDNLM

-465 HDFLRHAVSVT
+465 HDFLRHAVSVS
-476 NNAGDFSVL
+476 NSAGDFSVQ
-485 PRDFTRDENV
+485 PRDFSRDENV

-501 VRSWLHTGP
+501 VRSGFHTGP
-510 VSHEINLAA
+510 VSHEVNLAA

-524 DFENGGAR
+524 DFTNGGAR

-543 VETPTP
+543 VQTPTP
-549 SRPTRLDSKVYTE
+549 STAIRQDAQVYTE
-562 NRFSGVA
+562 NKFSGVA

-578 ERLLLTLGA
+578 DRLLLTLGA

-595 DWTDNVKGTTAYDE
+595 DWTNNVKGDTAYDE
-609 EKVSPSGGILFKA
+609 EKISPSGGILFKA
-622 TDKLSLYANYM
+622 TDALSLYANYL
-633 EGLSQGKIAPST
+633 EGLSQGKVAPST
-645 SINEDEIFPP
+645 SVNEDEIFPP
-655 FVSRQVEV
+655 FISRQVEV

-683 PAYETNATT
+683 PAYETNATS

-702 NDGVELSVFGEPLKG
+702 NDGVELSLFGEPLKG
-717 VRLLG
+717 LRLLG

-756 EWDVPT
+756 EWDVPRL
-762 VEGLTLTSRGIYSS
+762 EGLTLTTRGIYSS
-776 SQYLDQSN
+776 SQYLDQAN
-784 VKEIDAWTRLDV
+784 AKEIGAWNRIDV

>member
-1 MQRLK
+1 M
-6 SGDIVSNGCPL
+6 SAVAPL
-17 CKTKALSSEKIAN
+17 RFRPALAGW
-30 PCPFFAPRLS
+30 
-40 LQVSEQNRELLPMP
+40 
-54 AVRPMRLR
+54 R
-62 PLLNLSLMLSLSA
+62 PLLNLSLMLSLST
-75 SPLFVPLSYAEDSA
+75 SPFFISSSLADEA
-89 ARRSYQVPAGSLSAA
+89 ARRSYQVPAGSLGAA

-120 ALVSGRSSTGLS
+120 ALVSGRDSAGLS
-132 GEYGVEEGFA
+132 GEFGVEEGFA
-142 QLLTGSGLQLQP
+142 RLLRGSGLQLQAV
-154 MGARA
+154 GEQA
-159 YRLMPVPE
+159 YILTPVPE
-167 SGSLQLAPTS
+167 GGSLQLAPTS
-177 ILGTT
+177 ILGATASE
-182 DLTDGDTYAGGQV
+182 DSPAYAGGQV

-220 AEAVKNQ
+220 SAAVKNQ

-286 ERVDIIKG
+286 ERVDILKG

-316 KRATDKDITSLTGT
+316 KRATDKPITSFTGNY
-330 WASGSQ
+330 ASNNQ
-336 AGGAVDVGRRFG
+336 LGGAVDVGRRFG

-357 NGVKQSGDTEWDHQS
+357 NGVKQAGDTEWDHQS

-414 ARVPSANDV
+414 AQVPHASDV
-423 RRNYAQPWSK
+423 RRNYAQAWSK
-433 ARTDDTFGTVNGE
+433 ARTVDTFGTVNAE
-446 FDLSDSVM
+446 YDVNDSVM

-476 NNAGDFSVL
+476 NDAGDFTVS

-495 RTATAG
+495 QTANAG
-501 VRSWLHTGP
+501 VRNWFHTGP
-510 VSHEINLAA
+510 VSHEVNLAA

-524 DFENGGAR
+524 DFTNGGAR
-532 YAAAPSNLYNP
+532 YANGRSNLYDP
-543 VETPTP
+543 VETSTP
-549 SRPTRLDSKVYTE
+549 GNPTRQDPKVYTE
-562 NRFSGVA
+562 NHFSGLA
-569 LSDTLGFFD
+569 LSDTLGLFD
-578 ERLLLTLGA
+578 DRLLLTLGA
-587 RWQRVKVD
+587 RWQRVEVD
-595 DWTDNVKGTTAYDE
+595 DWSDGVKGPTAYDE

-622 TDKLSLYANYM
+622 TDRLSLYANYM

-645 SINEDEIFPP
+645 SVNEDEIFPP

-663 GAKYDAGAFAVTAAV
+663 GAKYDAGALAVTAAV

-683 PAYETNATT
+683 PAYATDATT
-692 RVFGPNGKRQ
+692 RVFGPNGKRE
-702 NDGVELSVFGEPLKG
+702 NTGVELNVFGEPVKG
-717 VRLLG
+717 TRLLG
-722 GVMYIDSELT
+722 GVMYIDSKLT
-732 HTTNG
+732 NTTGG

-744 PATPKYNVNLGA
+744 PATPEYNVNLGA

-762 VEGLTLTSRGIYSS
+762 VQGLTLTTRGIYSS

-784 VKEIDAWTRLDV
+784 TKQIDSWERFDV
-796 GARYAFKVD
+796 GARYGFKVD
-805 DKHITLRANVENV
+805 EKNITLRANIENV

>member
-1 MQRLK
+1 
-6 SGDIVSNGCPL
+6 
-17 CKTKALSSEKIAN
+17 
-30 PCPFFAPRLS
+30 
-40 LQVSEQNRELLPMP
+40 MP
-54 AVRPMRLR
+54 AVMSCSTRLAPFRLR
-62 PLLNLSLMLSLSA
+62 PLLHLSLLLSLSA
-75 SPLFVPLSYAEDSA
+75 CPLFITAGWADDAS
-89 ARRSYQVPAGSLSAA
+89 RRSYQVPAGSLGAA

-111 AGVNLSVDP
+111 AGVNLSMDP
-120 ALVSGRSSTGLS
+120 SLVSGRNSPGLS
-132 GEYGVEEGFA
+132 GEFAVEEGFA
-142 QLLTGSGLQLQP
+142 RLLQGSGLQLQP
-154 MGARA
+154 VGEQA
-159 YRLMPVPE
+159 YILTPVPE
-167 SGSLQLAPTS
+167 GGSLQLAPTS
-177 ILGTT
+177 VLGATGG
-182 DLTDGDTYAGGQV
+182 TDGEAYAGGQV
-195 ARRGSQGLLGSRDF
+195 ARKGSQGLLGSKDF

-220 AEAVKNQ
+220 SEVVKNQ

-234 LIASDPSVRAT
+234 LVANDPSVRVT

-255 TIRGFSLFN
+255 TIRGLSLFN
-264 SDVAYNGLYGV
+264 SDVSYNGLYGV

-286 ERVDIIKG
+286 DRVDILKG
-294 PSQLINGISPRGS
+294 PSELINGISPRGS

-316 KRATDKDITSLTGT
+316 KRATDTPITSLTANY
-330 WASGSQ
+330 ASNNQ
-336 AGGAVDVGRRFG
+336 IGGAVDIGRRFG
-348 EDNKFGIRF
+348 EDDKFGIRF

-372 VDREMA
+372 VDRDMA
-378 VLGLDFRGERLRLS
+378 VLGLDFRGDRLRLS
-392 TDIGH
+392 TDVGH

-409 QVGAN
+409 TVGAN
-414 ARVPSANDV
+414 AQVPHASDV

-433 ARTDDTFGTVNGE
+433 ARTKDTFGMVNGE
-446 FDLSDSVM
+446 FDVSDSVM

-465 HDFLRHAVSVT
+465 HDFLRHAVSIT
-476 NNAGDFSVL
+476 NDAGDFSVL

-495 RTATAG
+495 RTANVG
-501 VRSWLHTGP
+501 VRNWFHTGP
-510 VSHEINLAA
+510 VSHEVNLAA

-532 YAAAPSNLYNP
+532 YAASPSNLYDP

-549 SRPTRLDSKVYTE
+549 VRPTRQDPKVYTE

-578 ERLLLTLGA
+578 DRVLLTLGA

-595 DWTDNVKGTTAYDE
+595 DWSDNIKGNTAYDE

-645 SINEDEIFPP
+645 SVNEDEIFPP
-655 FVSRQVEV
+655 FISRQVEV
-663 GAKYDAGAFAVTAAV
+663 GAKYDAGPFAVTAAV
-678 FRIKQ
+678 FQIKQ
-683 PAYETNATT
+683 PAYETNAIT
-692 RVFGPNGKRQ
+692 RVFGPNGKRE
-702 NDGVELSVFGEPLKG
+702 NTGMEVSVFGEPLNG

-732 HTTNG
+732 NTTNG

-744 PATPKYNVNLGA
+744 PATPKYNVNVGA
-756 EWDVPT
+756 EYDVRS
-762 VEGLTLTSRGIYSS
+762 VEGLTLTSRAIYSS

-784 VKEIDAWTRLDV
+784 VKEIDAWTRMDV
-796 GARYAFKVD
+796 GARYAFKLD
-805 DKHITLRANVENV
+805 EKIITLRANVENV

>member
-1 MQRLK
+1 
-6 SGDIVSNGCPL
+6 
-17 CKTKALSSEKIAN
+17 
-30 PCPFFAPRLS
+30 
-40 LQVSEQNRELLPMP
+40 
-54 AVRPMRLR
+54 MRLR

-75 SPLFVPLSYAEDSA
+75 SPLFVPLSYAEDST

-120 ALVSGRSSTGLS
+120 ALVSGRSSAGLS

-154 MGARA
+154 MGAQA

-177 ILGTT
+177 IVGTT
-182 DLTDGDTYAGGQV
+182 GLAEGDTYAGGQV

-234 LIASDPSVRAT
+234 LVASDPSVRAT

-286 ERVDIIKG
+286 ERFDILKG

-414 ARVPSANDV
+414 AKVPSANDV
-423 RRNYAQPWSK
+423 RHNYAQPWSK

-543 VETPTP
+543 AETPTP

-595 DWTDNVKGTTAYDE
+595 DWTDNVKGATAYDE

-722 GVMYIDSELT
+722 GVMVIDSELT

>member
-1 MQRLK
+1 M
-6 SGDIVSNGCPL
+6 SAVS
-17 CKTKALSSEKIAN
+17 SY
-30 PCPFFAPRLS
+30 
-40 LQVSEQNRELLPMP
+40 
-54 AVRPMRLR
+54 RLR
-62 PLLNLSLMLSLSA
+62 PLLHFSLLLTLSS
-75 SPLFVPLSYAEDSA
+75 SPLFVSTSWAETSGKRA
-89 ARRSYQVPAGSLSAA
+89 YEVPAGSLSAA
-104 LTRFAGL
+104 LTRFAGQ

-120 ALVSGRSSTGLS
+120 ALVNGRNSSGLS
-132 GEYGVEEGFA
+132 GEFAVEEGFA
-142 QLLTGSGLQLQP
+142 RLLQGSGLQLVPVGEQ
-154 MGARA
+154 A
-159 YRLMPVPE
+159 YTLIPAPD
-167 SGSLQLAPTS
+167 SASAGLQLAPTS
-177 ILGTT
+177 IVG
-182 DLTDGDTYAGGQV
+182 DSGSTDGQEYAGGQV
-195 ARRGSQGLLGSRDF
+195 ARKGSQGMLGSRDF

-220 AEAVKNQ
+220 KDAVKNQ

-264 SDVAYNGLYGV
+264 SDVSYNGLYGI

-286 ERVDIIKG
+286 ERVDILKG

-316 KRATDKDITSLTGT
+316 KRATDKPITELTT
-330 WASGSQ
+330 SYASKGQ
-336 AGGAVDVGRRFG
+336 AGAAVDVARRFG
-348 EDNKFGIRF
+348 EDDKFGIRF

-372 VDREMA
+372 VDRDMA
-378 VLGLDFRGERLRLS
+378 VLGLDFRGDRLRLS

-414 ARVPSANDV
+414 AKVPNANDV
-423 RRNYAQPWSK
+423 RDNYAQSWSK
-433 ARTDDTFGTVNGE
+433 ARTKDTFGAVNAE
-446 FDLSDSVM
+446 YDLSDSVM

-476 NNAGDFSVL
+476 NDAGDFSVQ

-495 RTATAG
+495 HTATAG
-501 VRSWLHTGP
+501 ARSWFNTGP
-510 VSHEINLAA
+510 VSHEVNLAA

-543 VETPTP
+543 VNTPTP
-549 SRPTRLDSKVYTE
+549 SNPTRADSKVYTE

-569 LSDTLGFFD
+569 LTDTLGFFD
-578 ERLLLTLGA
+578 DRLLLTLGA

-595 DWTDNVKGTTAYDE
+595 DWTDNVKGDTSYDE
-609 EKVSPSGGILFKA
+609 EKVSPSGGILYKV
-622 TDKLSLYANYM
+622 TDDLSVYANYM

-645 SINEDEIFPP
+645 SVNEDQIFPP
-655 FVSRQVEV
+655 FVSRQIEV
-663 GAKYDAGAFAVTAAV
+663 GAKYDLGSYAFTASV

-683 PAYETNATT
+683 PAYETNTT
-692 RVFGPNGKRQ
+692 SRVFGPNGKRR
-702 NDGVELSVFGEPLKG
+702 NDGVELTMFGEPLKG
-717 VRLLG
+717 FRLLG

-732 HTTNG
+732 NTVNG

-744 PATPKYNVNLGA
+744 PATPEYNVNLGA
-756 EWDVPT
+756 EWDVPS
-762 VEGLTLTSRGIYSS
+762 VKGLTLTGRGIYTS
-776 SQYLDQSN
+776 SQYLDQANS
-784 VKEIDAWTRLDV
+784 KSIDSSERFDV

-805 DKHITLRANVENV
+805 QKDITLRANVENV
-818 ADKRYWSSAGAS
+818 MNKYYWSSAGAS

-844 YLLSATVDF
+844 YLLSATIGF

>member
-1 MQRLK
+1 
-6 SGDIVSNGCPL
+6 
-17 CKTKALSSEKIAN
+17 
-30 PCPFFAPRLS
+30 
-40 LQVSEQNRELLPMP
+40 MP
-54 AVRPMRLR
+54 AVLPLRLR
-62 PLLNLSLMLSLSA
+62 PLLKLSLMLSLSA
-75 SPLFVPLSYAEDSA
+75 SPLFVPVSYAEDTA

-111 AGVNLSVDP
+111 SGVNLSVDP
-120 ALVSGRSSTGLS
+120 ALVSGRSSSGLS

-142 QLLTGSGLQLQP
+142 RLLQGSGLQLQP
-154 MGARA
+154 MGDRD
-159 YRLMPVPE
+159 YMLVPIPD
-167 SGSLQLAPTS
+167 GSSLELAPTS

-182 DLTDGDTYAGGQV
+182 GLYDGDTYAGGQV
-195 ARRGSQGLLGSRDF
+195 ARRGSQGLLGTRDF

-220 AEAVKNQ
+220 QDAVKNQ

-286 ERVDIIKG
+286 DRVDIFKG
-294 PSQLINGISPRGS
+294 PTQLINGISPRGS

-316 KRATDKDITSLTGT
+316 KRATDKDINSFTGN
-330 WASGSQ
+330 WASDSQ

-409 QVGAN
+409 QVAAN
-414 ARVPSANDV
+414 APVPSANDV
-423 RRNYAQPWSK
+423 RRNYAQSWSK
-433 ARTDDTFGTVNGE
+433 ASTNDTFGTVNAE
-446 FDLSDSVM
+446 YDLSDNVM
-454 LYGGVGARKSN
+454 LYGGMGARKSN

-476 NNAGDFSVL
+476 NAAGDFLVL

-495 RTATAG
+495 RTYTAG
-501 VRSWLHTGP
+501 ARNWFQTGS
-510 VSHEINLAA
+510 VSHEVNLAA

-532 YAAAPSNLYNP
+532 YAQGRSNLYNP
-543 VETPTP
+543 VQIPTP
-549 SRPTRLDSKVYTE
+549 SVQTRPDPKVYTE

-578 ERLLLTLGA
+578 DRLLLTLGA

-595 DWTDNVKGTTAYDE
+595 DWNNGVKGRTAYDE
-609 EKVSPSGGILFKA
+609 EKISPSGGLLFKA

-633 EGLSQGKIAPST
+633 EGLSQGKVAPST
-645 SINEDEIFPP
+645 SANDDEIFPP
-655 FVSRQVEV
+655 FISRQVEV

-683 PAYETNATT
+683 PAYETNAITT
-692 RVFGPNGKRQ
+692 VFGPNGKRQ
-702 NDGVELSVFGEPLKG
+702 NTGAELSMFGEPLKG

-722 GVMYIDSELT
+722 GVMYIDSKLQD
-732 HTTNG
+732 TTNG
-737 TFDGNRA
+737 ATNGNRA

-756 EWDVPT
+756 EWDVPGL
-762 VEGLTLTSRGIYSS
+762 EGLTLTSRGIYSS
-776 SQYLDQSN
+776 SQYLDTSN
-784 VKEIDAWTRLDV
+784 VKEIDAWNRVDV

>member
-1 MQRLK
+1 
-6 SGDIVSNGCPL
+6 
-17 CKTKALSSEKIAN
+17 
-30 PCPFFAPRLS
+30 
-40 LQVSEQNRELLPMP
+40 MP
-54 AVRPMRLR
+54 AVFPSSPRLVPASRR
-62 PLLNLSLMLSLSA
+62 PLLHLSLLLSLSA
-75 SPLFVPLSYAEDSA
+75 CPLFITAGWAEDAS
-89 ARRSYQVPAGSLSAA
+89 RRSYQVPAGSLSAA

-120 ALVSGRSSTGLS
+120 SLVGGRSSPGLA
-132 GEYGVEEGFA
+132 GEFAVEEGFA
-142 QLLTGSGLQLQP
+142 RLLQGSGLQLQP
-154 MGARA
+154 VGEQA
-159 YRLMPVPE
+159 YILTPAPE
-167 SGSLQLAPTS
+167 GSSLQLAPTS
-177 ILGTT
+177 ILGATGGA
-182 DLTDGDTYAGGQV
+182 DGEVYAGGQV
-195 ARRGSQGLLGSRDF
+195 ARRGSQGLLGSKDF

-220 AEAVKNQ
+220 SEVIENQ

-234 LIASDPSVRAT
+234 LIANDPSVRAT

-255 TIRGFSLFN
+255 TIRGLSLFN

-286 ERVDIIKG
+286 DRVDILKG
-294 PSQLINGISPRGS
+294 PTQLINGISPRGS

-316 KRATDKDITSLTGT
+316 KRATDKPITSFTGSY
-330 WASGSQ
+330 ASNNQ
-336 AGGAVDVGRRFG
+336 LGGAVDVGRRFG
-348 EDNKFGIRF
+348 EDDKFGIRF

-372 VDREMA
+372 VDRDMA

-392 TDIGH
+392 TDIGR

-414 ARVPSANDV
+414 AQVPRASDV
-423 RRNYAQPWSK
+423 RHNYAQAWSK
-433 ARTDDTFGTVNGE
+433 ARTKDTFGTVNGE
-446 FDLSDSVM
+446 FDVSDSVM

-476 NNAGDFSVL
+476 NDAGDFSVQ

-501 VRSWLHTGP
+501 VRNWFHTGP
-510 VSHEINLAA
+510 VSHEVNLAA

-532 YAAAPSNLYNP
+532 YASAPSNLYDP
-543 VETPTP
+543 VETPKPGT
-549 SRPTRLDSKVYTE
+549 PTRFDSKVYTE

-578 ERLLLTLGA
+578 DRLLLTLGA

-595 DWTDNVKGTTAYDE
+595 DWSDNIKGDTAYDE

-645 SINEDEIFPP
+645 SVNEDEIFPP
-655 FVSRQVEV
+655 FISRQVEV
-663 GAKYDAGAFAVTAAV
+663 GAKYDAGPFAVTAAV

-702 NDGVELSVFGEPLKG
+702 NDGVEVSVFGEPLTG
-717 VRLLG
+717 FRLLG

-732 HTTNG
+732 STTNG

-762 VEGLTLTSRGIYSS
+762 VQGLTLTSRGLYSS

-784 VKEIDAWTRLDV
+784 NKEIDSWERFDV
-796 GARYAFKVD
+796 GARYAFRVD
-805 DKHITLRANVENV
+805 EKTITLRGNIENV

>member
-1 MQRLK
+1 MP
-6 SGDIVSNGCPL
+6 V
-17 CKTKALSSEKIAN
+17 
-30 PCPFFAPRLS
+30 
-40 LQVSEQNRELLPMP
+40 VLPY
-54 AVRPMRLR
+54 RLR
-62 PLLNLSLMLSLSA
+62 PVSPGLLQLGLILTLSS
-75 SPLFVPLSYAEDSA
+75 SPLFIQASLADDA
-89 ARRSYQVPAGSLSAA
+89 ARRSYQVPAGPLSAA

-120 ALVSGRSSTGLS
+120 QLVSGRNSGGLS

-142 QLLTGSGLQLQP
+142 RLLQGSGLQLQP
-154 MGARA
+154 VGEQA
-159 YRLMPVPE
+159 YILTPAPQG
-167 SGSLQLAPTS
+167 SSLQLAPTS
-177 ILGTT
+177 ILGASGAT
-182 DLTDGDTYAGGQV
+182 DSDVFAGGQV
-195 ARRGSQGLLGSRDF
+195 ARRGSQGLLGSKDF

-220 AEAVKNQ
+220 SEVVKNQ

-286 ERVDIIKG
+286 DRVDILKG
-294 PSQLINGISPRGS
+294 PTQLINGISPRGS

-316 KRATDKDITSLTGT
+316 KRATDKPITEFTGSY
-330 WASGSQ
+330 ASDSQ
-336 AGGAVDVGRRFG
+336 VGGAVDIGRRFG
-348 EDNKFGIRF
+348 EDNKFGVRL
-357 NGVKQSGDTEWDHQS
+357 NAVKQSGDTKWDHQS

-409 QVGAN
+409 QIGAN
-414 ARVPSANDV
+414 AKVPDADDV
-423 RRNYAQPWSK
+423 RHNYAQSWSK
-433 ARTDDTFGTVNGE
+433 ARTKDTFGTVNAE
-446 FDLSDSVM
+446 YDVNDSIM

-465 HDFLRHAVSVT
+465 HDFLRHAVSIT
-476 NNAGDFSVL
+476 NDAGDFSVQ

-495 RTATAG
+495 RTTTAG
-501 VRSWLHTGP
+501 VRSWFHTGP
-510 VSHEINLAA
+510 VSHEVNLAA

-532 YAAAPSNLYNP
+532 YAASPSNLYNP
-543 VETPTP
+543 RPTPTP
-549 SRPTRLDSKVYTE
+549 SRPTRFDPKVYTE

-578 ERLLLTLGA
+578 DRLLLTLGA

-595 DWTDNVKGTTAYDE
+595 DWSDGVKGDTAYDE
-609 EKVSPSGGILFKA
+609 EKVSPSGGLLFKA
-622 TDKLSLYANYM
+622 TDQLSLYVNYM

-655 FVSRQVEV
+655 FISRQVEA
-663 GAKYDAGAFAVTAAV
+663 GAKYDAGAFALTAAV

-717 VRLLG
+717 FRLLG
-722 GVMYIDSELT
+722 GVMYIDSELKD
-732 HTTNG
+732 TTNG

-756 EWDVPT
+756 EWDVPK
-762 VEGLTLTSRGIYSS
+762 VQGLTLTARGIYSS
-776 SQYLDQSN
+776 SQYLDQANS
-784 VKEIDAWTRLDV
+784 KEIDSWERFDL
-796 GARYAFKVD
+796 GARYAFKLD
-805 DKHITLRANVENV
+805 EKDITLRANVENV
-818 ADKRYWSSAGAS
+818 LDKRYWSSAGAS
-830 DDSEPGLTLSTPRT
+830 DDSEPGLTLATPRT
-844 YLLSATVDF
+844 LLLSATVGF

>member
-1 MQRLK
+1 
-6 SGDIVSNGCPL
+6 
-17 CKTKALSSEKIAN
+17 
-30 PCPFFAPRLS
+30 
-40 LQVSEQNRELLPMP
+40 MP
-54 AVRPMRLR
+54 AIR
-62 PLLNLSLMLSLSA
+62 PLLNFSLMLSLSA
-75 SPLFVPLSYAEDSA
+75 SPLFVPISYAEDGAS
-89 ARRSYQVPAGSLSAA
+89 RRSYQVPAGSLSAA

-120 ALVSGRSSTGLS
+120 ALVSGRNSSGLS
-132 GEYGVEEGFA
+132 GEYGVEEGFSR
-142 QLLTGSGLQLQP
+142 LLQGSGLQLQP
-154 MGARA
+154 MGEQA
-159 YRLMPVPE
+159 YMLTPIPE
-167 SGSLQLAPTS
+167 GGSLQLAPTS
-177 ILGTT
+177 ILGTV
-182 DLTDGDTYAGGQV
+182 GDAGSESFAGGQV

-220 AEAVKNQ
+220 SEAVKNQ

-286 ERVDIIKG
+286 ERVDIVKG

-316 KRATDKDITSLTGT
+316 KRATDKPITSFTGS
-330 WASGSQ
+330 WASDSQ
-336 AGGAVDVGRRFG
+336 AGGAVDIGRRFG
-348 EDNKFGIRF
+348 EDNKFGLRF
-357 NGVKQSGDTEWDHQS
+357 NGVKQSGDTAWDDQS

-392 TDIGH
+392 TDIGR

-409 QVGAN
+409 QVGPN
-414 ARVPSANDV
+414 AKVPSANDV
-423 RRNYAQPWSK
+423 RHNYAQPWSK
-433 ARTDDTFGTVNGE
+433 ASTNDTFGTVNGE
-446 FDLSDSVM
+446 FDLSDNVM

-476 NNAGDFSVL
+476 NNAGDFSVQ

-501 VRSWLHTGP
+501 VRNWFHTGP
-510 VSHEINLAA
+510 VSHEVNLAA

-549 SRPTRLDSKVYTE
+549 SRPTRFDSKVYTE

-578 ERLLLTLGA
+578 DRLLLTLGA

-595 DWTDNVKGTTAYDE
+595 DWTDNVKGDTAYDE
-609 EKVSPSGGILFKA
+609 EKISPSGGILFKA
-622 TDKLSLYANYM
+622 TDKLSLYGNYM

-655 FVSRQVEV
+655 FISRQVEV

-717 VRLLG
+717 FRLLG

-732 HTTNG
+732 NTTNG

-818 ADKRYWSSAGAS
+818 ANRRYWSSAGAS

>member
-1 MQRLK
+1 M
-6 SGDIVSNGCPL
+6 SAVS
-17 CKTKALSSEKIAN
+17 SY
-30 PCPFFAPRLS
+30 
-40 LQVSEQNRELLPMP
+40 
-54 AVRPMRLR
+54 RLR
-62 PLLNLSLMLSLSA
+62 PLLHFSLLLTLSS
-75 SPLFVPLSYAEDSA
+75 SPLFVSTSWADTSG
-89 ARRSYQVPAGSLSAA
+89 RRAYEVPAGSLSAA
-104 LTRFAGL
+104 LTRFAGQ

-120 ALVSGRSSTGLS
+120 ALVNGRNSSGLS
-132 GEYGVEEGFA
+132 GEFAVEEGFA
-142 QLLTGSGLQLQP
+142 RLLQGSGLQL
-154 MGARA
+154 
-159 YRLMPVPE
+159 MPVGEQAYTLIPAPD
-167 SGSLQLAPTS
+167 SASAGLQLAPTS
-177 ILGTT
+177 IVG
-182 DLTDGDTYAGGQV
+182 DSGSTDGQEYAGGQV
-195 ARRGSQGLLGSRDF
+195 ARKGSQGMLGSRDF

-220 AEAVKNQ
+220 KDAVKNQ

-264 SDVAYNGLYGV
+264 SDVSYNGLYGI

-286 ERVDIIKG
+286 ERVDILKG

-316 KRATDKDITSLTGT
+316 KRATDKPITELTT
-330 WASGSQ
+330 SYASKGQ
-336 AGGAVDVGRRFG
+336 VGAAVDVARRFG
-348 EDNKFGIRF
+348 EDEKFGIRF

-372 VDREMA
+372 VDRDMA
-378 VLGLDFRGERLRLS
+378 VLGLDFRGDRLRLS

-414 ARVPSANDV
+414 AKVPNANDV
-423 RRNYAQPWSK
+423 RDNYAQSWSK
-433 ARTDDTFGTVNGE
+433 ARTKDTFGSVNAE
-446 FDLSDSVM
+446 YDLSDSVM

-476 NNAGDFSVL
+476 NDAGDFSVQ

-501 VRSWLHTGP
+501 ARSWFTTGP
-510 VSHEINLAA
+510 VSHEVNLAA

-543 VETPTP
+543 VDTPTP
-549 SRPTRLDSKVYTE
+549 SNPTRADSKVYTE

-569 LSDTLGFFD
+569 LTDTLGFFED
-578 ERLLLTLGA
+578 RLLLTLGA

-595 DWTDNVKGTTAYDE
+595 DWTDGVKGDTAYDE
-609 EKVSPSGGILFKA
+609 EKVSPSGGILYKV
-622 TDKLSLYANYM
+622 TDDFSVYANYM

-645 SINEDEIFPP
+645 SVNEDQIFPP

-663 GAKYDAGAFAVTAAV
+663 GAKYDLGSYAFTASV

-683 PAYETNATT
+683 PAYETNTT
-692 RVFGPNGKRQ
+692 SRVFGPNGKRR
-702 NDGVELSVFGEPLKG
+702 NDGVELTMFGEPMKG
-717 VRLLG
+717 FRLLG

-732 HTTNG
+732 NTVNG

-756 EWDVPT
+756 EWDVPS
-762 VEGLTLTSRGIYSS
+762 VKGLTLTGRGIYTG
-776 SQYLDQSN
+776 SQYLDQANS
-784 VKEIDAWTRLDV
+784 KSIDSSERFDV

-805 DKHITLRANVENV
+805 QKDITLRANVENV
-818 ADKRYWSSAGAS
+818 MNKYYWSSAGAS

-844 YLLSATVDF
+844 YLLSATIGF

>member
-1 MQRLK
+1 
-6 SGDIVSNGCPL
+6 
-17 CKTKALSSEKIAN
+17 
-30 PCPFFAPRLS
+30 
-40 LQVSEQNRELLPMP
+40 MP
-54 AVRPMRLR
+54 AVPPLRLR

-75 SPLFVPLSYAEDSA
+75 SPLFVPISYAEDSS

-111 AGVNLSVDP
+111 SGVNLSVDP
-120 ALVSGRSSTGLS
+120 ALVSGRSSSGLA

-142 QLLTGSGLQLQP
+142 YLLQGSGLQLQP
-154 MGARA
+154 MGERA
-159 YRLMPVPE
+159 YRLVPAPDG
-167 SGSLQLAPTS
+167 SSLQLAPTS
-177 ILGTT
+177 IIGSTGQEG
-182 DLTDGDTYAGGQV
+182 GDTYAGGQV

-220 AEAVKNQ
+220 EEAVKNQ

-286 ERVDIIKG
+286 ERVDILKG

-316 KRATDKDITSLTGT
+316 KRATDKDINSFTGT
-330 WASGSQ
+330 WASDSQ

-409 QVGAN
+409 QIGPN
-414 ARVPSANDV
+414 ARVPSASDV

-433 ARTDDTFGTVNGE
+433 ASTDDTFGTVNGE
-446 FDLSDSVM
+446 FDLTDSVM

-476 NNAGDFSVL
+476 NNAGDFSVQ

-501 VRSWLHTGP
+501 MRGWFHTGP
-510 VSHEINLAA
+510 VSHELNLAA

-532 YAAAPSNLYNP
+532 YAAAPSNLYDP
-543 VETPTP
+543 VQTPTP
-549 SRPTRLDSKVYTE
+549 SRPTRFDSKVYTE
-562 NRFSGVA
+562 NKFSGVA

-578 ERLLLTLGA
+578 DRLLLTLGA

-595 DWTDNVKGTTAYDE
+595 DWTDNVKGDTAYDE
-609 EKVSPSGGILFKA
+609 EKISPSGGILFKA
-622 TDKLSLYANYM
+622 TDTLSLYANYM

-655 FVSRQVEV
+655 FISRQVEV

-717 VRLLG
+717 FRLLG

-737 TFDGNRA
+737 TYDGNRA

-762 VEGLTLTSRGIYSS
+762 LEGLTLTSRGIYSS

-784 VKEIDAWTRLDV
+784 VKEIDAWNRIDV

-805 DKHITLRANVENV
+805 DKHITLRANIENV

>member
-1 MQRLK
+1 MP
-6 SGDIVSNGCPL
+6 V
-17 CKTKALSSEKIAN
+17 
-30 PCPFFAPRLS
+30 
-40 LQVSEQNRELLPMP
+40 VLPY
-54 AVRPMRLR
+54 RLR
-62 PLLNLSLMLSLSA
+62 PVSPGLLQLGLILTLSS
-75 SPLFVPLSYAEDSA
+75 SPLFIQASWAADA
-89 ARRSYQVPAGSLSAA
+89 ARRSYQVPAGPLSAA

-120 ALVSGRSSTGLS
+120 QLVSGRNSGGLS

-142 QLLTGSGLQLQP
+142 RLLQGSGLQLQP
-154 MGARA
+154 VGEQA
-159 YRLMPVPE
+159 YILTPAPQG
-167 SGSLQLAPTS
+167 SSLQLAPTS
-177 ILGTT
+177 ILGASGAT
-182 DLTDGDTYAGGQV
+182 DSDVFAGGQV
-195 ARRGSQGLLGSRDF
+195 ARRGSQGLLGSKDF

-220 AEAVKNQ
+220 SEVVKNQ

-286 ERVDIIKG
+286 DRVDILKG
-294 PSQLINGISPRGS
+294 PTQLINGISPRGS

-316 KRATDKDITSLTGT
+316 KRATDKPITEFTGSY
-330 WASGSQ
+330 ASDSQ
-336 AGGAVDVGRRFG
+336 VGGAVDIGRRFG
-348 EDNKFGIRF
+348 EDNKFGVRL
-357 NGVKQSGDTEWDHQS
+357 NAVKQSGDTKWDHQS

-409 QVGAN
+409 QIGAN
-414 ARVPSANDV
+414 AKVPDADDV
-423 RRNYAQPWSK
+423 RHNYAQSWSK
-433 ARTDDTFGTVNGE
+433 ARTKDTFGTVNAE
-446 FDLSDSVM
+446 YDVNDSIM

-465 HDFLRHAVSVT
+465 HDFLRHAVSIT
-476 NNAGDFSVL
+476 NDAGDFSVQ

-495 RTATAG
+495 RTTTAG
-501 VRSWLHTGP
+501 VRSWFHTGP
-510 VSHEINLAA
+510 VSHEVNLAA

-532 YAAAPSNLYNP
+532 YAASPSNLYNP
-543 VETPTP
+543 RPTPTP
-549 SRPTRLDSKVYTE
+549 SRPTRFDPKVYTE

-578 ERLLLTLGA
+578 DRLLLTLGA

-595 DWTDNVKGTTAYDE
+595 DWSDGVKGDTAYDE
-609 EKVSPSGGILFKA
+609 EKVSPSGGLLFKA
-622 TDKLSLYANYM
+622 TDQLSLYVNYM

-655 FVSRQVEV
+655 FISRQVEA
-663 GAKYDAGAFAVTAAV
+663 GAKYDAGAFALTAAV

-717 VRLLG
+717 FRLLG
-722 GVMYIDSELT
+722 GVMYIDSELKD
-732 HTTNG
+732 TTNG

-756 EWDVPT
+756 EWDVPK
-762 VEGLTLTSRGIYSS
+762 VQGLTLTARGIYSS
-776 SQYLDQSN
+776 SQYLDQANS
-784 VKEIDAWTRLDV
+784 KEIDSWERFDL
-796 GARYAFKVD
+796 GARYAFKLD
-805 DKHITLRANVENV
+805 DKDITLRANVENV
-818 ADKRYWSSAGAS
+818 LDKRYWSSAGAS
-830 DDSEPGLTLSTPRT
+830 DDSEPGLTLATPRT
-844 YLLSATVDF
+844 LLLSATVGF